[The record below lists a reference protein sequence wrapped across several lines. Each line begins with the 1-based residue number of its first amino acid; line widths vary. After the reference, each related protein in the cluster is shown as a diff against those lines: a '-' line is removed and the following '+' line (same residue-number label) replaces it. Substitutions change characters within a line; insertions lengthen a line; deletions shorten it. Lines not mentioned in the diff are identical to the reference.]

1 MTEKKVK
8 ITHIIM
14 LILGTAFLASG
25 AFHSGIWFDESYTV
39 GLMQQNIP
47 DLSYAATF
55 DVHPLFYYIVLR
67 LFAYI
72 FGNGIMVLRLFSV
85 LCAAL
90 LALVGYTH
98 IRRDFGY
105 KTGFWFS
112 FFVFFT
118 PSTFKYALQIRMYT
132 LAPLLVVL
140 TAIYAY
146 RLVMDEDKK
155 TKNAVFFVSLSL
167 MSAYTHYYGLIAV
180 AIINILLLVYYNKNK
195 ISLKKWYIMAA
206 IQIGAYIPGAV
217 IFIIQISLGGANWIK
232 IKWETLF
239 DSISFHFLG
248 VPLADVDVLSV
259 IYIVTMCFSIFMYAV
274 FAYILMKKKKKNN
287 EDIRPAAYGF
297 IVYFGVIL
305 VYMTVSIVRPVYYVR
320 YTMISYG
327 MLLFAF
333 AYLLARSNSTKL
345 KIVIVVF
352 LLGLSAA
359 RAVPIYEENY
369 SAKNSAIDDYLAAN
383 LQEGDIFLSDS
394 AGAFAIT
401 VKYQNVPMYFYN
413 IWGWNVDKAYMAFG
427 PNVKSIRNIEDLKD
441 YKGRIWVINRDNAYN
456 KVISWLGTEE
466 ISDVEFHLDYYS
478 KENGY
483 HIVLIEK
490 R

>member
-1 MTEKKVK
+1 M
-8 ITHIIM
+8 II
-14 LILGTAFLASG
+14 
-25 AFHSGIWFDESYTV
+25 
-39 GLMQQNIP
+39 
-47 DLSYAATF
+47 
-55 DVHPLFYYIVLR
+55 
-67 LFAYI
+67 
-72 FGNGIMVLRLFSV
+72 
-85 LCAAL
+85 
-90 LALVGYTH
+90 
-98 IRRDFGY
+98 
-105 KTGFWFS
+105 
-112 FFVFFT
+112 
-118 PSTFKYALQIRMYT
+118 
-132 LAPLLVVL
+132 
-140 TAIYAY
+140 
-146 RLVMDEDKK
+146 
-155 TKNAVFFVSLSL
+155 
-167 MSAYTHYYGLIAV
+167 
-180 AIINILLLVYYNKNK
+180 
-195 ISLKKWYIMAA
+195 
-206 IQIGAYIPGAV
+206 
-217 IFIIQISLGGANWIK
+217 
-232 IKWETLF
+232 
-239 DSISFHFLG
+239 
-248 VPLADVDVLSV
+248 
-259 IYIVTMCFSIFMYAV
+259 
-274 FAYILMKKKKKNN
+274 
-287 EDIRPAAYGF
+287 
-297 IVYFGVIL
+297 
-305 VYMTVSIVRPVYYVR
+305 SIVRPVYYVR

-441 YKGRIWVINRDNAYN
+441 YKGRIWVINRDNAFN
-456 KVISWLGTEE
+456 KVISWIGTEE
-466 ISDVEFHLDYYS
+466 ISDAEFHLDYYS

>member
-1 MTEKKVK
+1 MTEKRVK
-8 ITHIIM
+8 IIHIIM
-14 LILGTAFLASG
+14 LVLGTAFLASG
-25 AFHSGIWFDESYTV
+25 AFHSSIWFDESYTV

-47 DLSYAATF
+47 DLCYAATY
-55 DVHPLFYYIVLR
+55 DVHPLFYYIALR

-90 LALVGYTH
+90 LAMLGYTH
-98 IRRDFGY
+98 MRRDFGY

-112 FFVFFT
+112 FFVLFM

-146 RLVMDEDKK
+146 RLAIDEDKK
-155 TKNAVFFVSLSL
+155 TKNTILFVSLSL

-180 AIINILLLVYYNKNK
+180 AVINILLLVYYNKNK
-195 ISLKKWYIMAA
+195 ISLKKWFVMGA
-206 IQIGAYIPGAV
+206 IQIVAFIPGAV
-217 IFIIQISLGGANWIK
+217 IFVVQISLGGADWIK

-248 VPLADVDVLSV
+248 VPLADVNVKSA
-259 IYIVTMCFSIFMYAV
+259 IYIVTMCFSIFMYVV
-274 FAYILMKKKKKNN
+274 FAYLLFNRKKKNG
-287 EDIRPAAYGF
+287 EDIRPATYGM

-305 VYMTVSIVRPVYYVR
+305 VYMIISIVRPVYYVR

-333 AYLLARSNSTKL
+333 AYLLARSTSKKL
-345 KIVIVVF
+345 KIVIVLF
-352 LLGLSAA
+352 LLGLSVA
-359 RAVPIYEENY
+359 RAVPIYKENY
-369 SAKNSAIDDYLAAN
+369 SAKNSAIDDYLEAN

-394 AGAFAIT
+394 AGAFAVT

-413 IWGWNVDKAYMAFG
+413 IWGWNVDKAYQAFG
-427 PNVKSIRNIEDLKD
+427 ANERTIRNIEDLKD
-441 YKGRIWVINRDNAYN
+441 YKGRIWIINRDNAYQ
-456 KVISWLGTEE
+456 KVISWFGTEE